1 MFTGSVTASAAEEA
15 LHRRRDKHGKPDE
28 VHLVP
33 AQEAARFPERPPHR
47 GLAKGRPPSPPPAR
61 SARLPEKSLL
71 NKPLVFAP
79 DLVICCW
86 LPQIATRIHSRSAIE
101 DQKIR
106 LDQPAEFS

>member
-1 MFTGSVTASAAEEA
+1 
-15 LHRRRDKHGKPDE
+15 
-28 VHLVP
+28 
-33 AQEAARFPERPPHR
+33 
-47 GLAKGRPPSPPPAR
+47 
-61 SARLPEKSLL
+61 L

-101 DQKIR
+101 DQIIR